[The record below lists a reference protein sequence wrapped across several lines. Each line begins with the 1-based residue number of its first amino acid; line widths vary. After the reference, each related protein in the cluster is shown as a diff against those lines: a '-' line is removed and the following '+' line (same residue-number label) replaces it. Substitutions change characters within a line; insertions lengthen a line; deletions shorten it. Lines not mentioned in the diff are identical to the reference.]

1 MLKKLRD
8 LLFKEE
14 GQGLTEY
21 ALIISLIAIAVI
33 VAVTALGNEI
43 IAIFNDIVSKI

>member
-21 ALIISLIAIAVI
+21 ALIISLIAI